1 MPARRALAAM
11 LLAPAAARAQAPAA
25 EPARPP
31 LPALP
36 LPAGVTALPGG
47 GWRFAFAPG
56 AAAPGAAQAAAAQE
70 MGRLLATATSGR
82 VTLWA
87 EVSEGEDV
95 SATRRLALQRALA
108 LRAALVA
115 AGLPETRVDIRA
127 LGRTPAARDVVDL
140 LPPGVARP

>member
-1 MPARRALAAM
+1 
-11 LLAPAAARAQAPAA
+11 
-25 EPARPP
+25 
-31 LPALP
+31 